1 MLKSRSSGDSRSN
14 SVESEEQQRQI
25 NQSLP
30 SGTDEFADAPE
41 TETNKNC
48 LSVRNEQTIP
58 SSPPPSYE
66 HVLEESTFSIAS
78 IENCLRDQSSVSRI
92 MRVAIRSN
100 NSTWGISRN
109 TKHAAR
115 SEVDIHDSSLM
126 ENVTRGINDKHVDC
140 VVTCDPLCDNSRHVV
155 TRMESSAIALREA
168 KEGNMEKQVPSNEKN
183 TEDAEDGDGGDDG
196 SGGPRGGDKKAAK
209 KILHKSSKEFY
220 KAMAKQWGIT
230 CKMSD
235 HCRCLDCQSHYF
247 DCDYEKD
254 EQAKGDGGLSAGT
267 PMFISEVMHGTACA
281 LL

>member
-1 MLKSRSSGDSRSN
+1 MLKSRSSGDSRSD
-14 SVESEEQQRQI
+14 SVESEEQQSKQI

-41 TETNKNC
+41 AETDKNC
-48 LSVRNEQTIP
+48 LSVRNEQPIP

-66 HVLEESTFSIAS
+66 HVLEE
-78 IENCLRDQSSVSRI
+78 
-92 MRVAIRSN
+92 
-100 NSTWGISRN
+100 
-109 TKHAAR
+109 
-115 SEVDIHDSSLM
+115 
-126 ENVTRGINDKHVDC
+126 
-140 VVTCDPLCDNSRHVV
+140 
-155 TRMESSAIALREA
+155 TRMESSANALREA
-168 KEGNMEKQVPSNEKN
+168 REEEQVSSTEKSTEN
-183 TEDAEDGDGGDDG
+183 TEDGGDDDG
-196 SGGPRGGDKKAAK
+196 GGGPGGGNRKKTK
-209 KILHKSSKEFY
+209 EPKIHHKSSKEFY

-254 EQAKGDGGLSAGT
+254 DKTKGDGGLSAGT

>member
-41 TETNKNC
+41 AETDKNC

-66 HVLEESTFSIAS
+66 HVLEE
-78 IENCLRDQSSVSRI
+78 
-92 MRVAIRSN
+92 
-100 NSTWGISRN
+100 
-109 TKHAAR
+109 
-115 SEVDIHDSSLM
+115 
-126 ENVTRGINDKHVDC
+126 
-140 VVTCDPLCDNSRHVV
+140 

-168 KEGNMEKQVPSNEKN
+168 KEGDKEKHISSNEKS
-183 TEDAEDGDGGDDG
+183 TEEAEGDDAGVDDG
-196 SGGPRGGDKKAAK
+196 SGGPGGGDRKAAK
-209 KILHKSSKEFY
+209 GPKILHKSSKEFY

-254 EQAKGDGGLSAGT
+254 EQEKGDGGLSAGT